1 MRKQTRI
8 VNRGR
13 RNEKIDFKI
22 GTAILMSK
30 VFILGK
36 ISVWNK

>member
-1 MRKQTRI
+1 MWKQTRI

-22 GTAILMSK
+22 GTVILMSK